1 MKLALLASIAVA
13 LLLGATPAMAGHE
26 IPYYED
32 VQYTGLHPTVEGTT
46 CLDSTPIVDSEVTYE
61 GPHLVIHMEQSSIA
75 EATSEDPAFWKEAPE
90 VEASFDKPGV
100 ALACR

>member
-1 MKLALLASIAVA
+1 MKLALLAPIAGA

-32 VQYTGLHPTVEGTT
+32 VQYTGLHPTVEGTV

-61 GPHLVIHMEQSSIA
+61 GSHVVVKMEQSSIA
-75 EATSEDPAFWKEAPE
+75 EATSEDPAFWRAAPE
-90 VEASFDKPGV
+90 VEASFERPGV